1 VTTGAVNQ
9 QPGTII
15 DPVCGMDV
23 TPGDAAG
30 GSAEHA
36 GTTYWF
42 CNPGCRERFI
52 ADPARFLKPPA
63 APASTSGNDTRI
75 YTCPMHPEVRQVG
88 PGSCPKC
95 GMALEPLEVT
105 VDEGP
110 NHELV
115 DMTRRFWG
123 SLVLTV
129 PVLALAMGEMLV
141 PALVSALGPT
151 AWLWSQVVLSTP
163 VVLWGGWPFFV
174 RGWQSLATRNLNMF
188 TLIALGTGAA
198 FAYSVF
204 AVLFPD
210 ALPHAMRHGGV
221 PPVYFEAAAVITTL
235 VLLGQVLELRAR
247 SATSGAIRALL
258 GLQPKTARRLREV
271 GNEEDV
277 PLEHI
282 AVGDRL
288 RVRPGE
294 RVPVDGVVLEGRSAV
309 DEALVTGEP
318 IPVEKEPGS
327 RVTGGTVNGTGGFVM
342 RADRVGADTLL
353 AQIVRMVGEAQR
365 SRAPIQRLAD
375 QVSAWFV
382 PAVVAVAGLTALA
395 WGLFG
400 PEPRL
405 AYALVNSVAV
415 LIIACPC
422 ALGLATPMSIMVA
435 TGRGALAGV
444 LIRNA
449 EALETLEKVETLL
462 VDKTGTLTEGKP
474 RLVSV
479 VAADDATGAATDAK
493 ILALAAG
500 LERGSEHPLAAA
512 ILAGAAARGVA
523 LTSVDAFRSLT
534 GRGVIGAAAGRR
546 VALGNARLLEELGID
561 AGALGKRAEA
571 LREEGQTVMFLIAG
585 DAVVG
590 ILGVADPIKASAL
603 RAIRDLQGE
612 GLRVVMVT
620 GDSGATARAVART
633 LGLDDVVAEV
643 LPEQKAQIVRRFQAE
658 GRVVAM
664 AGDGVNDAPALAAA
678 DVGIA
683 MGTGTDV
690 AMESAGITLVQGD
703 LGGIVRARRLARAT
717 MRNIRQNLAWAFV
730 YNVLGV
736 PVAAGV
742 LYPFTG
748 LLLSPMIASAAMS
761 LSSVSV
767 IANAL
772 RLRRVAL

>member
-1 VTTGAVNQ
+1 MTTGAVNQ

-105 VDEGP
+105 FDEGP

-129 PVLALAMGEMLV
+129 PVLALAMGEMLA

-174 RGWQSLATRNLNMF
+174 RGWQSLVTRNLNMF

-221 PPVYFEAAAVITTL
+221 PPVYFEAAAVITAL

-247 SATSGAIRALL
+247 GATSGAIRALL

-277 PLEHI
+277 PLEHV

-382 PAVVAVAGLTALA
+382 PAVVAVAVLTALA

-523 LTSVDAFRSLT
+523 PTSVDAFRSLT